1 MIVVTRIA
9 LRTLSAAFLAAA
21 LPVHA
26 DAPCPGTVYGKG
38 ARAICLPMG
47 AASFADEVVSFER
60 SARPAEPTWDAPEQA
75 LGEPDYTRPSAPGY
89 VSLGCH
95 GVLVLRFV
103 DNVLVDV
110 DGLDLYV
117 FEVGPMVEATDLE
130 ISADGS
136 QWLPVGRIEGARSEV
151 DIAGVATPGT
161 GYPFVRLTN
170 AGKACGGRSP
180 GADID
185 AVAAVGSAL
194 RLSLDSAVLFDSGQ
208 SALKAQAHAA
218 LEELAG
224 RLRSHGRGTRI
235 TIEGHTDSVGS
246 DADNLALSLAR
257 AHAVRA
263 FLLERIELP
272 ASQVEIAGH
281 GESRPVAS
289 NDDEA
294 GRARNRR
301 VDLLVRPGG

>member
-1 MIVVTRIA
+1 MNPR
-9 LRTLSAAFLAAA
+9 LRNGLHLLATAALAAA
-21 LPVHA
+21 LPA
-26 DAPCPGTVYGKG
+26 LAEEACPGTVYGKG

-60 SARPAEPTWDAPEQA
+60 SARPARPTWDAPEQA

-89 VSLGCH
+89 VSLGCD

-110 DGLDLYV
+110 EGPDLYV

-136 QWLPVGRIEGARSEV
+136 EWLPVGRIEGARSEV
-151 DIAGVATPGT
+151 DIAGVAEPGT

-208 SALKAQAHAA
+208 SALRPEAHAA
-218 LEELAG
+218 LEDLAG
-224 RLRSHGRGTRI
+224 RLRSHGQGTRI
-235 TIEGHTDSVGS
+235 TIEGHTDAVGS
-246 DADNLALSLAR
+246 DAANLALSLAR
-257 AHAVRA
+257 AESVRA
-263 FLLERIELP
+263 FLLSRIELP
-272 ASQVEIAGH
+272 PSQVEVAGH

>member
-1 MIVVTRIA
+1 MDFLTRTA
-9 LRTLSAAFLAAA
+9 LRLLALAVLAAA
-21 LPVHA
+21 LPALA
-26 DAPCPGTVYGKG
+26 DEPCPGTVYGKG

-60 SARPAEPTWDAPEQA
+60 SARPAEPTWDAPGQA
-75 LGEPDYTRPSAPGY
+75 LGEPDYIRPSAPGY
-89 VSLGCH
+89 VSLGCN

-110 DGLDLYV
+110 DGPDLYV
-117 FEVGPMVEATDLE
+117 FEVGPMVEATDLA

-136 QWLPVGRIEGARSEV
+136 TWLPVGRIEGARSEV
-151 DIAGVATPGT
+151 DVAGIAEPGT

-170 AGKACGGRSP
+170 AGRACGGRSP

-208 SALKAQAHAA
+208 SALKPEAHAS
-218 LEELAG
+218 LEAIAG
-224 RLRSHGRGTRI
+224 RLRSHGPGTRV

-257 AHAVRA
+257 ARAVRS
-263 FLLERIELP
+263 FLLERIDLP
-272 ASQVEIAGH
+272 EAQVEVAGH
-281 GESRPVAS
+281 GESRPVAG

-294 GRARNRR
+294 GRAQNRR